1 MQNVDFILNS
11 DDTTLRGVARQ
22 SAGLNEGADMKKYNA
37 QRAVI
42 KPRTE
47 AANPMMEMVWRLER
61 LERQVQ
67 RLSELVRNHA
77 EDNDRLVRIVAEDR
91 DVIRRELL
99 RKHEHRVRVRKH
111 LRDVSSKVDLEH

>member
-1 MQNVDFILNS
+1 MIDFNS
-11 DDTTLRGVARQ
+11 ISVDTTIQRATPASGRAHD
-22 SAGLNEGADMKKYNA
+22 EGADMKKQNA
-37 QRAVI
+37 RPVVM
-42 KPRTE
+42 KPAIE
-47 AANPMMEMVWRLER
+47 PANPMMEMVWRLER

-111 LRDVSSKVDLEH
+111 LRDVSSKVGVEP

>member
-1 MQNVDFILNS
+1 
-11 DDTTLRGVARQ
+11 
-22 SAGLNEGADMKKYNA
+22 MKKQNA
-37 QRAVI
+37 QPAAV
-42 KPRTE
+42 KPGPD
-47 AANPMMEMVWRLER
+47 AANPIMEMVWRLGR

-111 LRDVSSKVDLEH
+111 LRDVSSKVGLEH

>member
-1 MQNVDFILNS
+1 
-11 DDTTLRGVARQ
+11 
-22 SAGLNEGADMKKYNA
+22 MKKHNA
-37 QRAVI
+37 LPAVN
-42 KPRTE
+42 KGGSY
-47 AANPMMEMVWRLER
+47 AANPMKEMVWRLER

-111 LRDVSSKVDLEH
+111 LRDVSSKVSLEH